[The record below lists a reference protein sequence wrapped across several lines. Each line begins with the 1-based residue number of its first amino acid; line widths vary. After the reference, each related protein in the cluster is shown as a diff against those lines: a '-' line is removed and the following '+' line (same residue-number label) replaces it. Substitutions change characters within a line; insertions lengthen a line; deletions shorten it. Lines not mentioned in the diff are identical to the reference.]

1 MAIPK
6 QIQKQSE
13 DVQALYKELNEE
25 PEKNAVEESAEEVAP
40 EAKAETE
47 TEVPVE
53 EDTTASSDSVEKQA
67 PISEAEEHSTSDSK
81 EDKESW
87 EHKYKTLQGMYNS
100 DVPRLN
106 AQNRDLTSRV
116 AQLEQLLSTVKDEPA
131 QKTPVQTAKLIT
143 DDDVKEYGDSIAVMK
158 KAARE
163 EVSQEIAQLKQ
174 QLGQLQG
181 VLPQVQQ
188 VQAQQKKSGE
198 QIFWTTI
205 SNEVPNWNEINSNED
220 FKSWLLEIDPLTG
233 ISRQTYLE
241 DAQKQLDANRVIQF
255 FRTWEG
261 ANGKTDTAQV
271 DRSAQQSQ
279 LQKQV
284 SPGKSRNNGVKPSG
298 QAKTYTQKDIKE
310 FFADVR
316 KGKYKG
322 RDDERGRIERDI
334 FAAQQE
340 GRIVVA

>member
-1 MAIPK
+1 MSIPK
-6 QIQKQSE
+6 QVQKQSE
-13 DVQALYKELNEE
+13 EVQELYKQING
-25 PEKNAVEESAEEVAP
+25 
-40 EAKAETE
+40 ETE
-47 TEVPVE
+47 EAQATAEATPADAINDVAEP
-53 EDTTASSDSVEKQA
+53 TTSDSVEERAPQSEPEGQTESGDQEPKQ
-67 PISEAEEHSTSDSK
+67 D
-81 EDKESW
+81 DW
-87 EHKYKTLQGMYNS
+87 QQKYRSLQGMYNA

-106 AQNRDLTSRV
+106 AENRDLSSRV
-116 AQLEQLLSTVKDEPA
+116 SQLEGLLSTVQEPT
-131 QKTPVQTAKLIT
+131 QQTPVHADKLIT
-143 DDDVKEYGDSIAVMK
+143 DDDVKEYGDSIAVMR

-163 EVSQEIAQLKQ
+163 EVSQEIAQLRQ

-198 QIFWTTI
+198 QTFWGAI
-205 SNEVPNWNEINSNED
+205 ASEVPNWSDINNDPD
-220 FKSWLLEIDPLTG
+220 FQSWLLAIDPLTG

-241 DAQKQLDANRVIQF
+241 DAQKNLDSGRVVNF

-261 ANGKTDTAQV
+261 ANGTTNTAQV

-284 SPGKSRNNGVKPSG
+284 APGRSRNNGVKTSG
-298 QAKTYTQKDIKE
+298 QNQTYTQEDIKE
-310 FFADVR
+310 FYSDVR
-316 KGKYKG
+316 KGKFKG

-340 GRIVVA
+340 GRINVA

>member
-1 MAIPK
+1 MSIPK
-6 QIQKQSE
+6 QVQKQSE
-13 DVQALYKELNEE
+13 EVQELYKQINGETEE
-25 PEKNAVEESAEEVAP
+25 AQATAEAAP
-40 EAKAETE
+40 EEAVNNVAE
-47 TEVPVE
+47 P
-53 EDTTASSDSVEKQA
+53 TTSDSVEEQA
-67 PISEAEEHSTSDSK
+67 PQSEPREQAESGDQEPKQD
-81 EDKESW
+81 DW
-87 EHKYKTLQGMYNS
+87 QQKYRSLQGMYNA

-106 AQNRDLTSRV
+106 AENRDLAARV
-116 AQLEQLLSTVKDEPA
+116 SQLEGLLSNMNEPA
-131 QKTPVQTAKLIT
+131 QQTPVQSEKLIT
-143 DDDVKEYGDSIAVMK
+143 DDDVKEYGDSIAVMR

-198 QIFWTTI
+198 QTFWSTI
-205 SNEVPNWNEINSNED
+205 ASEVPNWSDINNDPD
-220 FKSWLLEIDPLTG
+220 FQSWLLEIDPLTG

-241 DAQKQLDANRVIQF
+241 DAQKNLDANRGVTF

-261 ANGKTDTAQV
+261 ATGKTNTAQV
-271 DRSAQQSQ
+271 DRTTQQSQ

-284 SPGKSRNNGVKPSG
+284 APGRSRNNGVKASG
-298 QAKTYTQKDIKE
+298 QNRTYTPNDIQE
-310 FFADVR
+310 FYPDVR

-340 GRIVVA
+340 GRINVA

>member
-1 MAIPK
+1 MSIPK
-6 QIQKQSE
+6 QVQKQSE
-13 DVQALYKELNEE
+13 EVQELYKQINGETEE
-25 PEKNAVEESAEEVAP
+25 AQATAEAAP
-40 EAKAETE
+40 EEAVNDVAE
-47 TEVPVE
+47 P
-53 EDTTASSDSVEKQA
+53 TTSDSVEEQA
-67 PISEAEEHSTSDSK
+67 PQSEPREQAESGDQEPKQD
-81 EDKESW
+81 DW
-87 EHKYKTLQGMYNS
+87 QQKYRSLQGMYNA

-106 AQNRDLTSRV
+106 AENRDLASRV
-116 AQLEQLLSTVKDEPA
+116 SQLEGLLSSMNEPA
-131 QKTPVQTAKLIT
+131 QQTPVQSEKLIT
-143 DDDVKEYGDSIAVMK
+143 DDDVKEYGDSIAVMR

-198 QIFWTTI
+198 QTFWNTI
-205 SNEVPNWNEINSNED
+205 ASEVPNWSDINNDPD
-220 FKSWLLEIDPLTG
+220 FQSWLLEIDPLTG

-241 DAQKQLDANRVIQF
+241 DAQKNLDANRVVTF

-261 ANGKTDTAQV
+261 ATGKTNTAQV
-271 DRSAQQSQ
+271 DRTTQQSQ

-284 SPGKSRNNGVKPSG
+284 APGRSRNNGVKASG
-298 QAKTYTQKDIKE
+298 QNRTYTPNDIQE
-310 FFADVR
+310 FYSDVR

-340 GRIVVA
+340 GRINVA

>member
-1 MAIPK
+1 MSIPK
-6 QIQKQSE
+6 QVQKQSE
-13 DVQALYKELNEE
+13 EVQELYKQINGETEE
-25 PEKNAVEESAEEVAP
+25 AQATAEAAP
-40 EAKAETE
+40 EEAVNNVAE
-47 TEVPVE
+47 P
-53 EDTTASSDSVEKQA
+53 TTSDSVEEQA
-67 PISEAEEHSTSDSK
+67 PQSEPQEQAESGDQEPKQND
-81 EDKESW
+81 W
-87 EHKYKTLQGMYNS
+87 QQKYRSLQGRYNA

-106 AQNRDLTSRV
+106 AENRDLAARV
-116 AQLEQLLSTVKDEPA
+116 SQLEGLLSNMNEPA
-131 QKTPVQTAKLIT
+131 QQTPVQSEKLIT
-143 DDDVKEYGDSIAVMK
+143 DDDVKEYGDSIAVMR

-198 QIFWTTI
+198 QTFWNTI
-205 SNEVPNWNEINSNED
+205 ASEVPNWSDINNDPD
-220 FKSWLLEIDPLTG
+220 FQSWLLEIDPLTG

-241 DAQKQLDANRVIQF
+241 DAQKNLDANRVVTF

-261 ANGKTDTAQV
+261 ATGKTNTAQV
-271 DRSAQQSQ
+271 DRTTQQSQ

-284 SPGKSRNNGVKPSG
+284 APGRSRNNGVKASG
-298 QAKTYTQKDIKE
+298 QNRTYTPNDIQE
-310 FFADVR
+310 FYSDVR

-340 GRIVVA
+340 GRINVA

>member
-1 MAIPK
+1 MSIPK
-6 QIQKQSE
+6 QVQKQSE
-13 DVQALYKELNEE
+13 EVQELYKQINGETEE
-25 PEKNAVEESAEEVAP
+25 AQATAEAAP
-40 EAKAETE
+40 EEAVNDVAE
-47 TEVPVE
+47 P
-53 EDTTASSDSVEKQA
+53 TTSDSVEEQA
-67 PISEAEEHSTSDSK
+67 PQSEPQEQV
-81 EDKESW
+81 ESGDQEPKQDDW
-87 EHKYKTLQGMYNS
+87 QQKYRSLQGMYNA

-106 AQNRDLTSRV
+106 AENRDLSSRV
-116 AQLEQLLSTVKDEPA
+116 SQLEGLLGSMQEPA
-131 QKTPVQTAKLIT
+131 QQTPVQSEKLIT
-143 DDDVKEYGDSIAVMK
+143 DDDVKEYGDSIAVMR

-163 EVSQEIAQLKQ
+163 EVSQEIAQLRQ

-198 QIFWTTI
+198 QTFWSTI
-205 SNEVPNWNEINSNED
+205 ASEVPNWSDINNDPD
-220 FKSWLLEIDPLTG
+220 FQSWLLAIDPLTG

-241 DAQKQLDANRVIQF
+241 DAQKNLDASRVVNF

-261 ANGKTDTAQV
+261 ENGKTNTAQV
-271 DRSAQQSQ
+271 DRTAQQSQ

-284 SPGKSRNNGVKPSG
+284 APGRSRNNGVKASG
-298 QAKTYTQKDIKE
+298 QNRTYTPNDIQE
-310 FFADVR
+310 FYADVR

-340 GRIVVA
+340 GRINVA

>member
-1 MAIPK
+1 MSIPK
-6 QIQKQSE
+6 QVQKQSE
-13 DVQALYKELNEE
+13 EVQELYKQING
-25 PEKNAVEESAEEVAP
+25 
-40 EAKAETE
+40 ETE
-47 TEVPVE
+47 EAQATAEAAPAEAVNDVAEP
-53 EDTTASSDSVEKQA
+53 TTSDSVEEQA
-67 PISEAEEHSTSDSK
+67 PQSEPQEQAESGDQEPK
-81 EDKESW
+81 EADW
-87 EHKYKTLQGMYNS
+87 QQKYRSLQGMYNA

-106 AQNRDLTSRV
+106 AENRDLSSRV
-116 AQLEQLLSTVKDEPA
+116 SQLEGLLSSMQEPA
-131 QKTPVQTAKLIT
+131 QQTPVQSEKLIT
-143 DDDVKEYGDSIAVMK
+143 DDDVKEYGDSIAVMR

-198 QIFWTTI
+198 QTFWSTI
-205 SNEVPNWNEINSNED
+205 ASEVPNWSDINNDPD
-220 FKSWLLEIDPLTG
+220 FQSWLLAIDPLTG

-241 DAQKQLDANRVIQF
+241 DAQKNLDASRVVNF

-261 ANGKTDTAQV
+261 ENGKTNTAQV
-271 DRSAQQSQ
+271 DRTAQQSQ

-284 SPGKSRNNGVKPSG
+284 APGRSRNNGVKTSG
-298 QAKTYTQKDIKE
+298 QNRTYTPNDIQE
-310 FFADVR
+310 FYADVR

-340 GRIVVA
+340 GRINVA

>member
-1 MAIPK
+1 MSIPK
-6 QIQKQSE
+6 QVQKQSE
-13 DVQALYKELNEE
+13 EVQELYKQINGETEE
-25 PEKNAVEESAEEVAP
+25 AQATAEAAP
-40 EAKAETE
+40 EEAVNNVAE
-47 TEVPVE
+47 P
-53 EDTTASSDSVEKQA
+53 TTSDSVEEQA
-67 PISEAEEHSTSDSK
+67 PQSEPREQAESGDQEPKQD
-81 EDKESW
+81 DW
-87 EHKYKTLQGMYNS
+87 QQKYRSLQGMYNA

-106 AQNRDLTSRV
+106 AENRDLASRV
-116 AQLEQLLSTVKDEPA
+116 SQLEGLLSSMNEPA
-131 QKTPVQTAKLIT
+131 QQTPVQSEKLIT
-143 DDDVKEYGDSIAVMK
+143 DDDVKEYGDSIAVMR

-198 QIFWTTI
+198 QTFWNTI
-205 SNEVPNWNEINSNED
+205 ASEVPNWSDINNDPD
-220 FKSWLLEIDPLTG
+220 FQSWLLEIDPLTG

-241 DAQKQLDANRVIQF
+241 DAQKNLDANRVVTF

-261 ANGKTDTAQV
+261 ATGKTNTAQV
-271 DRSAQQSQ
+271 DRTAQQSQ

-284 SPGKSRNNGVKPSG
+284 APGRSRNNGVKASG
-298 QAKTYTQKDIKE
+298 QNRTYTPNDIQE
-310 FFADVR
+310 FYSDVR

-340 GRIVVA
+340 GRINVA

>member
-1 MAIPK
+1 MSIPK
-6 QIQKQSE
+6 QVQKQSE
-13 DVQALYKELNEE
+13 EVQELYKQING
-25 PEKNAVEESAEEVAP
+25 
-40 EAKAETE
+40 ETE
-47 TEVPVE
+47 EAQATAEATPAEAVNDVAEP
-53 EDTTASSDSVEKQA
+53 TTSDSVEEQA
-67 PISEAEEHSTSDSK
+67 PQSEPQEQT
-81 EDKESW
+81 ESGDQEPKQDDW
-87 EHKYKTLQGMYNS
+87 QQKYRSLQGMYNA

-106 AQNRDLTSRV
+106 AENRDLSSRV
-116 AQLEQLLSTVKDEPA
+116 SQLEGLLGSMQEPA
-131 QKTPVQTAKLIT
+131 QQTPVQSEKLIT
-143 DDDVKEYGDSIAVMK
+143 DDDVKEYGDSIAVMR

-198 QIFWTTI
+198 QTFWSTI
-205 SNEVPNWNEINSNED
+205 ASEVPNWNDINNDPD
-220 FKSWLLEIDPLTG
+220 FQSWLLAIDPLTG

-241 DAQKQLDANRVIQF
+241 DAQKNLDASRVVNF

-261 ANGKTDTAQV
+261 ETGKTNTAQV
-271 DRSAQQSQ
+271 DRTAQQSQ

-284 SPGKSRNNGVKPSG
+284 APGRSRNNGVKASG
-298 QAKTYTQKDIKE
+298 QNRTYTPNDIQE
-310 FFADVR
+310 FYADVR

-340 GRIVVA
+340 GRINVA

>member
-1 MAIPK
+1 MSIPK
-6 QIQKQSE
+6 QVQKQSE
-13 DVQALYKELNEE
+13 EVQELYKQINGETEE
-25 PEKNAVEESAEEVAP
+25 AQATAEAAP
-40 EAKAETE
+40 EEAVNDVAE
-47 TEVPVE
+47 P
-53 EDTTASSDSVEKQA
+53 TTSDSVEEQA
-67 PISEAEEHSTSDSK
+67 PQSEPQEQT
-81 EDKESW
+81 ESGDQEPKQDDW
-87 EHKYKTLQGMYNS
+87 QQKYRSLQGMYNA

-106 AQNRDLTSRV
+106 AENRDLSSRV
-116 AQLEQLLSTVKDEPA
+116 SQLEGLLSTMQEPA
-131 QKTPVQTAKLIT
+131 QQTPVQSEKLIT
-143 DDDVKEYGDSIAVMK
+143 DDDVKEYGDSIAVMR

-198 QIFWTTI
+198 QTFWSTI
-205 SNEVPNWNEINSNED
+205 NSEVPNWNDINNDPD
-220 FKSWLLEIDPLTG
+220 FQSWLLAIDPLTG

-241 DAQKQLDANRVIQF
+241 DAQKNLDASRVVNF

-261 ANGKTDTAQV
+261 ESGKTNTAQV
-271 DRSAQQSQ
+271 DRTAQQSQ

-284 SPGKSRNNGVKPSG
+284 APGRSRNNGVKASG
-298 QAKTYTQKDIKE
+298 QNRTYTPNDIQE
-310 FFADVR
+310 FYADVR

-340 GRIVVA
+340 GRINVA

>member
-1 MAIPK
+1 
-6 QIQKQSE
+6 
-13 DVQALYKELNEE
+13 
-25 PEKNAVEESAEEVAP
+25 
-40 EAKAETE
+40 
-47 TEVPVE
+47 
-53 EDTTASSDSVEKQA
+53 
-67 PISEAEEHSTSDSK
+67 
-81 EDKESW
+81 
-87 EHKYKTLQGMYNS
+87 MYNA

-106 AQNRDLTSRV
+106 AENRDLSSRV
-116 AQLEQLLSTVKDEPA
+116 SQLEGLLGSMQEPA
-131 QKTPVQTAKLIT
+131 QQTPVQSEKLIT
-143 DDDVKEYGDSIAVMK
+143 DDDVKEYGDSIAVMR

-198 QIFWTTI
+198 QTFWSTI
-205 SNEVPNWNEINSNED
+205 ASEVPNWSDINNDPD
-220 FKSWLLEIDPLTG
+220 FQSWLLAIDPLTG

-241 DAQKQLDANRVIQF
+241 DAQKNLDASRVVNF

-261 ANGKTDTAQV
+261 ENGKTNTAQV
-271 DRSAQQSQ
+271 DRTAQQSQ

-284 SPGKSRNNGVKPSG
+284 APGRSRNNGVKASG
-298 QAKTYTQKDIKE
+298 QNRTYTPNDIQE
-310 FFADVR
+310 FYADVR

-340 GRIVVA
+340 GRINVA

>member
-1 MAIPK
+1 MSIPK
-6 QIQKQSE
+6 QVQKQSE
-13 DVQALYKELNEE
+13 EVQELYKQINGE
-25 PEKNAVEESAEEVAP
+25 PEEAQ
-40 EAKAETE
+40 AKAEATTE
-47 TEVPVE
+47 PVVENVE
-53 EDTTASSDSVEKQA
+53 EPTPSDSVKEQA
-67 PISEAEEHSTSDSK
+67 PQSEPQEQT
-81 EDKESW
+81 ESGDQEPKDNW
-87 EHKYKTLQGMYNS
+87 QQKYKSLQGMYNS

-188 VQAQQKKSGE
+188 VQAQQEKSGE